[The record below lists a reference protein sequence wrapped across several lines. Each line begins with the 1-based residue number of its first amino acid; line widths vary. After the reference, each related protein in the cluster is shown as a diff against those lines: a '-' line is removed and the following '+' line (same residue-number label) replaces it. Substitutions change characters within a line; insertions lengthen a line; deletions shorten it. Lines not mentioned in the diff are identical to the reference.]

1 MAREVRAG
9 PAVRAALAAQGG
21 WAGQVARVG
30 LVVRVT
36 SAGRVVLVA
45 QEPRPDRR
53 SGPLA
58 EARASA
64 VRNVRV
70 HSAI

>member
-1 MAREVRAG
+1 
-9 PAVRAALAAQGG
+9 LAAQGG
-21 WAGQVARVG
+21 WAGQVARAA
-30 LVVRVT
+30 LVVPEA
-36 SAGRVVLVA
+36 SAGRVVPVA
-45 QEPRPDRR
+45 REPRPDRR

-64 VRNVRV
+64 VRNVRA